1 MQLDMTSE
9 RLKLE
14 YAALAAFFSYKQ
26 FQLDMDKLIFAV
38 QTNSK
43 KVYTIK
49 VDLTGGFPYSVPSV
63 FIMTPKPLL
72 TWDGHPMLE
81 PSHSMH
87 TLQGENGCVRVCHY
101 GQIDW
106 VPNVSL
112 YQVIVKVRIWLE
124 MYEVHLKTGRPLDYY
139 LTSAEQ

>member
-1 MQLDMTSE
+1 MTPE
-9 RLKLE
+9 RLQLE
-14 YAALAAFFSYKQ
+14 YAALSAYFSPKQ
-26 FQLDMDKLIFAV
+26 FQLDMNRLVFAI

-63 FIMTPKPLL
+63 FILTPKPLL
-72 TWDGHPMLE
+72 TCQGMSMLE
-81 PSHSMH
+81 ASHSMH
-87 TLQGENGCVRVCHY
+87 TLEGEDGCVKVCHY

-124 MYEVHLKTGRPLDYY
+124 MYEVHLKTGRSLDYY
-139 LTSAEQ
+139 LTSASQ